1 MKNKGSSACV
11 NSTAKRGLCRWA
23 VCLLAAVCILPLCLS
38 VSFGARASQSNA
50 QYTNPE
56 TGYQALILDDDDLLT
71 AQEEAA
77 LVQDMIPITEY
88 GHIIFWSTES
98 YTFDEIEQAKNMRY
112 NLYGNESSGIF
123 AINMQV
129 RKVTFQSDGTIY
141 TMVSSSYAR
150 SITDNVSHYAS
161 SGNYYQCAAEAYAQV
176 LTVLQGNRIAEP
188 MKYISFVVI
197 GLMLS
202 FVLVVGIVFGK
213 RFNPLIK
220 QNDDK
225 ARLIGRG
232 MLATDT
238 PEVKCTDTSPR
249 LWVTILLIF
258 LRAALS
264 SGGSSS
270 SGGGGGGGS
279 RGGGGGGGGGGSSSF

>member
-1 MKNKGSSACV
+1 MKNRFG
-11 NSTAKRGLCRWA
+11 RWA
-23 VCLLAAVCILPLCLS
+23 VCLLIVVCILPLSLS
-38 VSFGARASQSNA
+38 VSFAARASQSDA

-56 TGYQALILDDDDLLT
+56 TGYQALIRDDSDLLT

-77 LVQDMIPITEY
+77 LVQDMIPITDY
-88 GHIIFWSTES
+88 GHIIFWSTDE
-98 YTFDEIEQAKNMRY
+98 YTFDEIEQAKDKRY
-112 NLYGNESSGIF
+112 HLYGNESSGIF
-123 AINMQV
+123 AVNMQV

-141 TMVSSSYAR
+141 SMVSRSYAR

-161 SGNYYQCAAEAYAQV
+161 SGDYYQCAAEAYAQV

-213 RFNPLIK
+213 RFNPLVK
-220 QNDDK
+220 RNDDK
-225 ARLIGRG
+225 VRLIGEG
-232 MLATDT
+232 MLVTDT
-238 PEVKCTDTSPR
+238 PNVKCTDTSPR

-258 LRAALS
+258 LRAAA
-264 SGGSSS
+264 SGGGSGG

-279 RGGGGGGGGGGSSSF
+279 HGGGGGGGGSSSF